1 MGEKR
6 RFDRYNINIPVK
18 VEIREQDGMSETIY
32 LEAINLAA
40 EGVLIR
46 HGMTLPEGSAIKFE
60 VILNFEDLKTSENP
74 EGTLIMSVNG
84 HVIRNGLEGIA
95 IRFNEDYEMSQSLDF
110 LRKEHR

>member
-6 RFDRYNINIPVK
+6 KFGRYDINIPVK
-18 VEIREQDGMSETIY
+18 VEIQNQDGMSETIN

-46 HGMTLPEGSAIKFE
+46 QGMSLPECSEIKLE
-60 VILNFEDLKTSENP
+60 VIFNFEDLKTSENR
-74 EGTLIMSVNG
+74 EGTLIMSVTG
-84 HVIRNGLEGIA
+84 HVIRNGLDGIA